1 MAAQRILERSAE
13 ELSSAIR
20 LNSLNGERKFVQQ
33 ALFEK
38 VNRILCCAARI
49 NAEHSQASAI
59 VNRGV
64 LVNARSNLP
73 RIKLHALAGNL
84 ATVALW
90 LGAAT
95 TLQELGMIATENFPD
110 SRG

>member
-38 VNRILCCAARI
+38 VDRILGGAARV
-49 NAEHSQASAI
+49 NAEHSQSSAI

-64 LVNARSNLP
+64 LVNTRSNLT
-73 RIKLHALAGNL
+73 R
-84 ATVALW
+84 V
-90 LGAAT
+90 
-95 TLQELGMIATENFPD
+95 
-110 SRG
+110 